1 MRLFDLHCDT
11 IGECC
16 KRGLSLKENYLHID
30 LKRGSTLGSYTQVFA
45 IWIPDELRG
54 GATLNYFNKTADYF
68 YDSLEVNSDIIS
80 LFKNKKE
87 TPVKAILSVEGGS
100 ACGGSIEGLE
110 HLKNRGVSLITL
122 TWNNKNEIA
131 SGAFS
136 EGGFTQFGKAFV
148 RKAEESGVIMDASHL
163 NRESFFEL
171 SDIATKPF
179 IASHSNADIVGNFY
193 AHKRNLNKD
202 QILCIKE
209 LGGLIGLNFCK
220 DFIETEES
228 KGIDALVRQID
239 YFLEL
244 GCDEVLAL
252 GSDYDGCE
260 INGELCGIEKMPV
273 IFEKILK
280 YGFDNT
286 LLEKIFFG
294 NAQNFFSKYS

>member
-16 KRGLSLKENYLHID
+16 KRGLSLKENNLHID
-30 LKRGSTLGSYTQVFA
+30 LKRGSSLGRYTQVFA

-54 GATLNYFNKTADYF
+54 EAALSYFDKTADYF
-68 YDSLEVNSDIIS
+68 YDSLEASTHIIS
-80 LFKNKKE
+80 LFKDEKE

-100 ACGGSIEGLE
+100 ACGGSIEGLT
-110 HLKNRGVSLITL
+110 HLKNRGVSLVTL
-122 TWNNKNEIA
+122 TWNDKNEIA

-136 EGGFTQFGKAFV
+136 EGGFTEFGKAFV
-148 RKAEESGVIMDASHL
+148 RKAEESGIIMDASHL

-179 IASHSNADIVGNFY
+179 IASHSNADIVENFY
-193 AHKRNLNKD
+193 ARRRNLSKE

-209 LGGLIGLNFCK
+209 TGGLIGLNFCK

-228 KGIDALVRQID
+228 NGIDALVRQID

-244 GCDEVLAL
+244 GCDNVLSL

-260 INGELCGIEKMPV
+260 INDELCGIEKMPV
-273 IFEKILK
+273 AFDKLLN

-286 LLEKIFFG
+286 VLEKIFYR
-294 NAQNFFSKYS
+294 NARNFFSKYS